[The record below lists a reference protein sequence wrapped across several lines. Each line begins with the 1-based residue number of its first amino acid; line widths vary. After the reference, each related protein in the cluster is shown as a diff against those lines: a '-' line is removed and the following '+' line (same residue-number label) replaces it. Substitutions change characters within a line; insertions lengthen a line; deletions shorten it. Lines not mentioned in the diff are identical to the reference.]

1 MGKYINIQLLSNITE
16 RLLFRSCYNAEH
28 LFCQPPS
35 YLLCLM
41 SGKCED
47 DGFYKPT
54 DKKKIKADDDTF

>member
-1 MGKYINIQLLSNITE
+1 MGKYSTIINYHETIY
-16 RLLFRSCYNAEH
+16 LFRSCYNAEH